1 MRFGKLLELDT
12 STQRQLFPRGSWAK
26 PRHAACFA
34 RCTVVLVVLH
44 SPAAARTH
52 VRGTTTTRM
61 PGGWDQVRVR
71 KSNWERRSGYWWQAG
86 RRAGRRAERTDMSTV
101 RPTPR
106 NATSRG
112 RPEPGPEPGSS
123 LTEGRWK
130 GANPAAGG
138 GDNKQWT
145 GMKKKCSK
153 NLTT

>member
-26 PRHAACFA
+26 PRRLFRALHRGACSPPLA
-34 RCTVVLVVLH
+34 RRRPDTRTGHYNYQNARRLRPGPGEKKQLGETVRILV
-44 SPAAARTH
+44 AGR
-52 VRGTTTTRM
+52 
-61 PGGWDQVRVR
+61 
-71 KSNWERRSGYWWQAG
+71 QAG
-86 RRAGRRAERTDMSTV
+86 GPSGGADRHVHGPPDTTERHVSGTAGAG
-101 RPTPR
+101 
-106 NATSRG
+106 AG
-112 RPEPGPEPGSS
+112 EPGSS